1 MNGLDIII
9 SIVLVIFLFIG
20 LKIGLIKAVFSLVG
34 LVLAIFVAG
43 RFYVPLADLLPLSDN
58 WSRIVAY
65 LIILLAVIIIFA
77 IIAGILDKFISAVM
91 LGWLN
96 RLGGAV
102 FGVVLG
108 GVFCA
113 AVLAIWAKYGTGI
126 DVASGSVIASFLLD
140 KFPVVLA
147 LLPSEFNNVKNFFE

>member
-1 MNGLDIII
+1 MNGLDILI
-9 SIVLVIFLFIG
+9 SIILVIFLFIG
-20 LKIGLIKAVFSLVG
+20 LTIGLIRTVFSLIG
-34 LVLAIFVAG
+34 LILAIFLAG

-58 WSRIVAY
+58 WPRIVAY
-65 LIILLAVIIIFA
+65 IIILLVVLIVVAVIA
-77 IIAGILDKFISAVM
+77 VILDKFFSAVM

-126 DVASGSVIASFLLD
+126 DVASGSVIARFLLD